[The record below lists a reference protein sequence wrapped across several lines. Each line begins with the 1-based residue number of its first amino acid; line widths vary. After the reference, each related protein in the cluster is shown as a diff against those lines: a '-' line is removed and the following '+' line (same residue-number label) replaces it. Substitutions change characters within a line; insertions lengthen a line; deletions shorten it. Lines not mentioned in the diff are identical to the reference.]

1 MKRVLLKLSGEFLQ
15 GNSGVWSED
24 KVLPIVDQIKRLQ
37 LEGNQI
43 GPVVGGGNIFRG
55 GKNHFNFDRY
65 SGDAIGMAAT
75 CVNALFLKACLQQV
89 KVPVKLYGASLTGG
103 SILPDNVEEIR
114 LQLSQGNIVIFSGGT
129 GHAYFSTDTAAAL
142 RAIEI
147 QADVLLKATKVDG
160 VYDQDPCIFKEA
172 KKFDTLTYAQVCD
185 GKFGVMDACA
195 FDLCREQKMPIFIF
209 NLNATDAIYNAV
221 HGSLEGTLIKD

>member
-1 MKRVLLKLSGEFLQ
+1 MPPPPKWEALAFHTKLHLYAKGSPFGRAGRKAAWEGEDAKNYTQRIFYQQIHLDARVF
-15 GNSGVWSED
+15 
-24 KVLPIVDQIKRLQ
+24 
-37 LEGNQI
+37 
-43 GPVVGGGNIFRG
+43 
-55 GKNHFNFDRY
+55 
-65 SGDAIGMAAT
+65 
-75 CVNALFLKACLQQV
+75 
-89 KVPVKLYGASLTGG
+89 
-103 SILPDNVEEIR
+103 
-114 LQLSQGNIVIFSGGT
+114 VIFSGGT

-209 NLNATDAIYNAV
+209 NLNATEAIYNAV